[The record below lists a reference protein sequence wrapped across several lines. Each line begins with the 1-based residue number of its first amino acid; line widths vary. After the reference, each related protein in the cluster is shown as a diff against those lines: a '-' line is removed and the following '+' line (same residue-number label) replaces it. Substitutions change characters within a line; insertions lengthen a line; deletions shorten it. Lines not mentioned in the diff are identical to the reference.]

1 MHNRIFLHARVVC
14 STELGVA
21 SRARTFQPS
30 DLRLAHSIRLGRVP
44 RTECVSRSVLSAC
57 AYNDAKDA
65 LSHRRTASVIS
76 PTSPRDEV
84 AAMCEASKVAE
95 ENRCIGQL
103 AARRPIPFFV
113 PSLSSSTRRPA
124 PKLRKHPP
132 RAWCSCTPVTVR
144 CPLHNTRITL
154 RLLNERKHSRNT
166 KCPRSTLDSDPAW
179 LRTSPKS

>member
-95 ENRCIGQL
+95 ENIDAFARWRDVDRFHSSYPAFLLRRVALLPSYGNTPHEL
-103 AARRPIPFFV
+103 GARARR
-113 PSLSSSTRRPA
+113 
-124 PKLRKHPP
+124 LR
-132 RAWCSCTPVTVR
+132 
-144 CPLHNTRITL
+144 
-154 RLLNERKHSRNT
+154 
-166 KCPRSTLDSDPAW
+166 
-179 LRTSPKS
+179 